1 MQEPKQRKRGIHYA
15 STKTAGQLE
24 AYFEMSVDDVGTDKG
39 LTCPLYIQELDC
51 AVLYRQTLTPCI
63 VFCISLV
70 TNEGIS
76 IQALYD
82 LVFWCLSKFLQQH
95 SEHTEDGQPRI
106 HLCLDR
112 ERYNNPTV
120 WK

>member
-1 MQEPKQRKRGIHYA
+1 M
-15 STKTAGQLE
+15 
-24 AYFEMSVDDVGTDKG
+24 F
-39 LTCPLYIQELDC
+39 LYIQELDC

-63 VFCISLV
+63 VFCISQV

-82 LVFWCLSKFLQQH
+82 LVFWCLSKFLQQRSGH
-95 SEHTEDGQPRI
+95 NEDPRI

-112 ERYNNPTV
+112 EHNNNPTV